1 MYALLPIVLWQ
12 YGIVHVQHS
21 HDPKHASLI
30 IIRGRCC
37 PTCCAFRHTSRVVVL
52 QLLLEPIHAAS
63 SEMPP
68 FLPST
73 ATTAHAFECSDPNLR
88 SLEDSTLEPLQ
99 VKLHCAQCCR
109 VLPSAAV
116 RSDSL

>member
-12 YGIVHVQHS
+12 YGIVHVQHW

-30 IIRGRCC
+30 IIRAAMLSDLL
-37 PTCCAFRHTSRVVVL
+37 CAFRHTSRVVVL
-52 QLLLEPIHAAS
+52 QLLLEPIHATS

-99 VKLHCAQCCR
+99 VKLHCAEC
-109 VLPSAAV
+109 
-116 RSDSL
+116 

>member
-1 MYALLPIVLWQ
+1 MLSDLL
-12 YGIVHVQHS
+12 
-21 HDPKHASLI
+21 
-30 IIRGRCC
+30 R
-37 PTCCAFRHTSRVVVL
+37 AFRHTSRVVVL
-52 QLLLEPIHAAS
+52 QLLLEPIHATS

-99 VKLHCAQCCR
+99 VTLHCAER
-109 VLPSAAV
+109 VLPSAAGADV
-116 RSDSL
+116 PSDSL

>member
-1 MYALLPIVLWQ
+1 MLSDLL
-12 YGIVHVQHS
+12 
-21 HDPKHASLI
+21 
-30 IIRGRCC
+30 
-37 PTCCAFRHTSRVVVL
+37 CAFRHTSRVVVL
-52 QLLLEPIHAAS
+52 QLLLEPIHATS

-99 VKLHCAQCCR
+99 VKLHCAECCR
-109 VLPSAAV
+109 VLPAQPCAALSRL

>member
-21 HDPKHASLI
+21 HDPSTHHYCLLAAAMLSDLL
-30 IIRGRCC
+30 
-37 PTCCAFRHTSRVVVL
+37 CAFRHTSRVVVL
-52 QLLLEPIHAAS
+52 QLLLEPIHATS

-68 FLPST
+68 FLPMT

-99 VKLHCAQCCR
+99 VKLHCAECCR
-109 VLPSAAV
+109 
-116 RSDSL
+116 RSRAK